1 MDTIAFEYGFLGIII
16 LMIFFAFLI
25 GTHKMLQVIVSTTC
39 ISLITLWWSWTLSY
53 LSYTIA
59 QQNTLEI
66 FGFWSA
72 DIASF
77 VQSAEITTSVLIF
90 VGLLIYAIQYASSS
104 VMMTWMILQSK
115 LVQFLLSPLAI
126 FSMIISLSVAV
137 LWIKVFSL
145 TFLQSVLTNF
155 GAQSVI
161 SLYVQYLPLG
171 ILIQGLITLLLV
183 FQKEKKVEITYDD
196 I

>member
-1 MDTIAFEYGFLGIII
+1 
-16 LMIFFAFLI
+16 
-25 GTHKMLQVIVSTTC
+25 
-39 ISLITLWWSWTLSY
+39 
-53 LSYTIA
+53 
-59 QQNTLEI
+59 
-66 FGFWSA
+66 
-72 DIASF
+72 
-77 VQSAEITTSVLIF
+77 
-90 VGLLIYAIQYASSS
+90 
-104 VMMTWMILQSK
+104 MILQSK